1 MHHVPSYLEKPDDT
15 FIPSKVVQP
24 ASELK
29 IDITSL
35 ETIDS
40 EWAKS
45 IPSRLLQKLYVV
57 HKKNVTLYRGIDVR
71 PGMIFFPTRSFVFNP
86 NAAPGDQNSWAIS
99 ERPWVFLRDCC
110 KQFTS
115 FALRIYRGFWNY
127 CSTRDES
134 YYSHSFIHVQSM

>member
-24 ASELK
+24 VSELK

-71 PGMIFFPTRSFVFNP
+71 PGMIFFSLDLSCSIRMQLPAIKILGPFEKGPGYSFEIVAN
-86 NAAPGDQNSWAIS
+86 NL
-99 ERPWVFLRDCC
+99 RPSR
-110 KQFTS
+110 
-115 FALRIYRGFWNY
+115 
-127 CSTRDES
+127 
-134 YYSHSFIHVQSM
+134 

>member
-57 HKKNVTLYRGIDVR
+57 LKKNVTLYRGIDVR
-71 PGMIFFPTRSFVFNP
+71 PEMNFFSLDLSCSIRMQLPAIKVRGPFQTGPGYSFEIVANNLHP
-86 NAAPGDQNSWAIS
+86 S
-99 ERPWVFLRDCC
+99 R
-110 KQFTS
+110 
-115 FALRIYRGFWNY
+115 
-127 CSTRDES
+127 
-134 YYSHSFIHVQSM
+134 